1 MRVDIFKARTSASV
15 LRKKRKK
22 KREMIIAAKSHEA
35 LIEGFNLYGRDMLA
49 GNAHIVSLYRCISSR
64 FIALNYN

>member
-1 MRVDIFKARTSASV
+1 
-15 LRKKRKK
+15 
-22 KREMIIAAKSHEA
+22 MIIAAKSHEA